1 MDTITTQTVIDELMN
16 AFPEHNGNSRQRY
29 VLEQTLHNL
38 VRLAKV
44 EQVMEMK
51 ASIRVL
57 TQPVVTQK
65 TKASNKA
72 MHRH

>member
-1 MDTITTQTVIDELMN
+1 METITTQTVIEELMN
-16 AFPEHNGNSRQRY
+16 TFPEQDWTSRQRY

-44 EQVMEMK
+44 EQLMEMK
-51 ASIRVL
+51 ANVKIL
-57 TQPVVTQK
+57 TGPTAAK
-65 TKASNKA
+65 TMSSSNKA